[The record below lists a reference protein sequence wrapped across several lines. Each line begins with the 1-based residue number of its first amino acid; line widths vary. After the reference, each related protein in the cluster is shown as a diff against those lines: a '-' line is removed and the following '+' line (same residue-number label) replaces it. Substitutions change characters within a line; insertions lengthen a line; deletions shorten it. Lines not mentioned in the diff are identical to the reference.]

1 MAMGMT
7 LEQFWDEPPF
17 LAVFY
22 RKAFRLKREI
32 DNEQA
37 WLAGLYVYDAF
48 AVCLANAFSKRGS
61 KKHDYL
67 EKPVDLFP
75 LTEREKKRREQQE
88 LAKMQQAMEAMVRKQ
103 QRMKKQKGD

>member
-7 LEQFWDEPPF
+7 PAQFWDEPPL

-22 RKAFRLKREI
+22 RKAYRLKREI

-48 AVCLANAFSKRGS
+48 AVCLCNAFSKRGS
-61 KKHDYL
+61 KKQEYL
-67 EKPVDLFP
+67 EKPIDIFP
-75 LTEREKKRREQQE
+75 LTEREKKTREQQE
-88 LAKMQQAMEAMVRKQ
+88 YAKMQQAMESMVRKQ
-103 QRMKKQKGD
+103 QRTKKQKG

>member
-7 LEQFWDEPPF
+7 PEQFWDESPL
-17 LAVFY
+17 LAVYY

-67 EKPVDLFP
+67 EKPIDLFP

-88 LAKMQQAMEAMVRKQ
+88 YAKMQEAMEAIRKK